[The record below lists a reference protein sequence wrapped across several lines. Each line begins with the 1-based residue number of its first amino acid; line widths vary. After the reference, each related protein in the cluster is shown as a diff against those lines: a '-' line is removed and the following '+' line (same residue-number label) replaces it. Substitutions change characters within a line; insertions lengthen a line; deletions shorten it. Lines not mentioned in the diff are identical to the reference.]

1 MDKQGMEIK
10 VCGMRDQTNCLQLA
24 QEVNPDWMGLI
35 FYPKSPRLV
44 PSESTNWLIDLPLK
58 KVGVFVGE
66 DQSEIRRKASLF
78 GLSALQ
84 LHGGESVEVVK
95 QLKEDNGLQIWKVF
109 GVGEKLDWK
118 IMEEFVPHVDR
129 FLFDTATASRGGSG
143 KTFDWEILKGYPFE
157 KGFFL
162 SGGLRLEH
170 AAEILEL
177 RKDIPQ
183 LLGVDVNS
191 GFEIS
196 PGLKYIPDLKEFK
209 QKLNR

>member
-1 MDKQGMEIK
+1 
-10 VCGMRDQTNCLQLA
+10 MRDQANCLHLA

-44 PSESTNWLIDLPLK
+44 PSESADWLIDLPLK

-66 DQSEIRRKASLF
+66 DQSEIRRKATLF

-95 QLKEDNGLQIWKVF
+95 QLKEDTDLEIWKVF
-109 GVGEKLDWK
+109 SVGEKLDWEL
-118 IMEEFVPHVDR
+118 MEKFVPHVDR

-143 KTFDWEILKGYPFE
+143 KTFDWGLLKGYPFE

-170 AAEILEL
+170 AAEISGL

-191 GFEIS
+191 GFEIA
-196 PGLKYIPDLKEFK
+196 PGRKYIPDLKEFK

>member
-1 MDKQGMEIK
+1 MEIK
-10 VCGMRDQTNCLQLA
+10 VCGMRERDNCYQLV
-24 QEVNPDWMGLI
+24 QEVNPDWIGLI

-44 PSESTNWLIDLPLK
+44 PAESVDWLAELPIK

-66 DQSEIRRKASLF
+66 EQSEIRSKAALF

-84 LHGGESVEVVK
+84 LHGGESVEVVQ
-95 QLKEDNGLQIWKVF
+95 QLKKDTELEIWKVF
-109 GVGEKLDWK
+109 GVGENLDWK
-118 IMEEFVPHVDR
+118 LMEEFVPHVDR
-129 FLFDTATASRGGSG
+129 FLFDTATASKGGSG
-143 KTFDWEILKGYPFE
+143 KTFDWRLLKDYPFE

-177 RKDIPQ
+177 GKDIPQ
-183 LLGVDVNS
+183 LLGVDVNY
-191 GFEIS
+191 GFEID
-196 PGLKYIPDLKEFK
+196 PGLKHIPDLKEFK

>member
-1 MDKQGMEIK
+1 MEIK

-44 PSESTNWLIDLPLK
+44 PSESADWLVDLPLK

-66 DQSEIRRKASLF
+66 DLSEIRRKATLF

-95 QLKEDNGLQIWKVF
+95 QLKEDTDLEIWKVF
-109 GVGEKLDWK
+109 SVGENLDWK
-118 IMEEFVPHVDR
+118 MMEEFVPHVDR

-143 KTFDWEILKGYPFE
+143 KTFDWGLLKGYPFE

-191 GFEIS
+191 GFEIA
-196 PGLKYIPDLKEFK
+196 PGRKYIPDLKEFK

>member
-1 MDKQGMEIK
+1 MEIK
-10 VCGMRDQTNCLQLA
+10 VCGMRDRANSLQLV
-24 QEVNPDWMGLI
+24 QEVDPDWMGLI

-44 PSESTNWLIDLPLK
+44 PTESADWLIDLPLK

-66 DQSEIRRKASLF
+66 DQSEIRRKATLF
-78 GLSALQ
+78 GLSVLQ

-95 QLKEDNGLQIWKVF
+95 QLKEYNDLQIWKVF

-118 IMEEFVPHVDR
+118 MMEEFVPHVDR
-129 FLFDTATASRGGSG
+129 ILFDTATASRGGSG
-143 KTFDWEILKGYPFE
+143 KTFDWGLLKGYPFE

-170 AAEILEL
+170 ATEILEL

-196 PGLKYIPDLKEFK
+196 PGLKSIPDLKEFK

>member
-1 MDKQGMEIK
+1 MEIK
-10 VCGMRDQTNCLQLA
+10 VCGMRDQANCLQLV

-44 PSESTNWLIDLPLK
+44 PSESADWLIDLPLK

-66 DQSEIRRKASLF
+66 DQSEIRRKATLF

-95 QLKEDNGLQIWKVF
+95 QLKEDTDLQIWKVF
-109 GVGEKLDWK
+109 SVGEKLDWK
-118 IMEEFVPHVDR
+118 MMEEFVPHVDR

-143 KTFDWEILKGYPFE
+143 KTFDWGLLKGYPFE

-170 AAEILEL
+170 AAEILGL

-191 GFEIS
+191 GFEIA
-196 PGLKYIPDLKEFK
+196 PGRKYIPDLKEFK

>member
-1 MDKQGMEIK
+1 MEIK
-10 VCGMRDQTNCLQLA
+10 VCGMRERDNCYQLV

-35 FYPKSPRLV
+35 FYPKSSRLV
-44 PSESTNWLIDLPLK
+44 PADSADWFIDLPIK
-58 KVGVFVGE
+58 KVGVIAGE
-66 DQSEIRRKASLF
+66 EQSEIRRKTTLF

-95 QLKEDNGLQIWKVF
+95 HLKEDTDLEIWKVF
-109 GVGEKLDWK
+109 GVGENLDWK
-118 IMEEFVPHVDR
+118 LMEEFVPHVDR
-129 FLFDTATASRGGSG
+129 FLFDTATASKGGSG
-143 KTFDWEILKGYPFE
+143 KTFDWKLLKGYPFE

-177 RKDIPQ
+177 SKDIPL

-191 GFEIS
+191 GFEIA
-196 PGLKYIPDLKEFK
+196 PGLKHILDLKEFK

>member
-1 MDKQGMEIK
+1 MEIK
-10 VCGMRDQTNCLQLA
+10 VCGMRERANCLQLV

-35 FYPKSPRLV
+35 FYPKSLRLV
-44 PSESTNWLIDLPLK
+44 PSESADWLVDLPLK

-66 DQSEIRRKASLF
+66 ILSEIRRKSTLF

-84 LHGGESVEVVK
+84 LHGGESVEVIK
-95 QLKEDNGLQIWKVF
+95 QLKEDTELQIWKVF

-118 IMEEFVPHVDR
+118 LMEEFVPHVDR
-129 FLFDTATASRGGSG
+129 FLFDTATANRGGSG
-143 KTFDWEILKGYPFE
+143 KTFDWELLKGYPFE

-162 SGGLRLEH
+162 SGGLKLEH
-170 AAEILEL
+170 VAEILEL
-177 RKDIPQ
+177 SKDIPQ

-191 GFEIS
+191 GFEIT
-196 PGLKYIPDLKEFK
+196 PGLKHIPDLKEFK

>member
-1 MDKQGMEIK
+1 MEIK
-10 VCGMRDQTNCLQLA
+10 VCGMRERENCYQLV

-35 FYPKSPRLV
+35 FYSKSPRLV
-44 PSESTNWLIDLPLK
+44 PFESADWLIDLPLK

-66 DQSEIRRKASLF
+66 DQSEIRRKTTLF

-84 LHGGESVEVVK
+84 LHGGESVEEVK
-95 QLKEDNGLQIWKVF
+95 QLKEDTELEIWKVF
-109 GVGEKLDWK
+109 GVGENLDWK
-118 IMEEFVPHVDR
+118 VMEEFIPHVDR
-129 FLFDTATASRGGSG
+129 FLFDTATAGKGGSG
-143 KTFDWEILKGYPFE
+143 KTFDWKLLKGYPFE

-177 RKDIPQ
+177 SEDIPQ

-191 GFEIS
+191 GFEIA
-196 PGLKYIPDLKEFK
+196 PGLKNIPDLKEFK

>member
-1 MDKQGMEIK
+1 MEIK

-44 PSESTNWLIDLPLK
+44 PSESADWLIDLPLK

-66 DQSEIRRKASLF
+66 DQSEIRRKATLF

-95 QLKEDNGLQIWKVF
+95 QLKEDTDLEIWKVF
-109 GVGEKLDWK
+109 SVGENLDWK
-118 IMEEFVPHVDR
+118 MMEEFVPHVDR
-129 FLFDTATASRGGSG
+129 FLFDTATASKGGSG
-143 KTFDWEILKGYPFE
+143 KTFDWGLLKGYPFE

-191 GFEIS
+191 GFEIA
-196 PGLKYIPDLKEFK
+196 PGLKYISDLKEFK

>member
-1 MDKQGMEIK
+1 MEIK
-10 VCGMRDQTNCLQLA
+10 VCGMRELDNCYRLV

-44 PSESTNWLIDLPLK
+44 PAESVGWLVDLPIK

-66 DQSEIRRKASLF
+66 EQSEIRRKTASF

-95 QLKEDNGLQIWKVF
+95 QLKEDTELEIWKVF
-109 GVGEKLDWK
+109 GVGDKLDWK
-118 IMEEFVPHVDR
+118 VMEEFVPHADR
-129 FLFDTATASRGGSG
+129 FLFDTATASKGGSG
-143 KTFDWEILKGYPFE
+143 KTFDWELLKGYPFE
-157 KGFFL
+157 TGFFL
-162 SGGLRLEH
+162 SGGLRLSH
-170 AAEILEL
+170 AAEIIEL
-177 RKDIPQ
+177 GKDIPQ

-191 GFEIS
+191 GFEIA
-196 PGLKYIPDLKEFK
+196 PGLKHIPELKEFK

>member
-1 MDKQGMEIK
+1 MEIK
-10 VCGMRDQTNCLQLA
+10 VCGMRERDNCHQLV

-44 PSESTNWLIDLPLK
+44 PSKSVDWLAELPIK
-58 KVGVFVGE
+58 KVGVFVKE
-66 DQSEIRRKASLF
+66 EQSEIRRKTALF

-84 LHGGESVEVVK
+84 LHGGESKELVK
-95 QLKEDNGLQIWKVF
+95 QLKEYTELKIWKVF

-118 IMEEFVPHVDR
+118 LMEEFVPHVDR
-129 FLFDTATASRGGSG
+129 FLFDTATASKGGSG
-143 KTFDWEILKGYPFE
+143 KTFDWELLKEYPFE
-157 KGFFL
+157 KDFFL
-162 SGGLRLEH
+162 SGGLRLAH

-177 RKDIPQ
+177 GKDIPQ

-191 GFEIS
+191 GFEIA
-196 PGLKYIPDLKEFK
+196 PGLKHIPDLKEFK

>member
-1 MDKQGMEIK
+1 MEIK
-10 VCGMRDQTNCLQLA
+10 VCGMRERDNCYQLV

-35 FYPKSPRLV
+35 FYSKSPRLV
-44 PSESTNWLIDLPLK
+44 PSESVDWLAELPIK

-66 DQSEIRRKASLF
+66 EPSEIRSKAALF

-95 QLKEDNGLQIWKVF
+95 QLKEGTGLEIWKVF

-118 IMEEFVPHVDR
+118 LMEEFVPHVDR
-129 FLFDTATASRGGSG
+129 FLFDTATASKGGSG
-143 KTFDWEILKGYPFE
+143 KTFDWKLLKDYPFE

-177 RKDIPQ
+177 DKDIPQ

-191 GFEIS
+191 GFEIA
-196 PGLKYIPDLKEFK
+196 PGLKHIPDLKEFK

>member
-1 MDKQGMEIK
+1 MEIK
-10 VCGMRDQTNCLQLA
+10 VCGMRERDNCCQLV

-44 PSESTNWLIDLPLK
+44 PAESVDWLAELPIK

-66 DQSEIRRKASLF
+66 EQSEIRRKTALF
-78 GLSALQ
+78 GLSAIQ

-95 QLKEDNGLQIWKVF
+95 QLKEDTELEIWKVF

-118 IMEEFVPHVDR
+118 VMEEFVPYVDR
-129 FLFDTATASRGGSG
+129 FLFDTATASKGGSG
-143 KTFDWEILKGYPFE
+143 KTFDWELLKGYPFE

-162 SGGLRLEH
+162 SGGLRLAH

-177 RKDIPQ
+177 GKDIPQ

-191 GFEIS
+191 GFEIA
-196 PGLKYIPDLKEFK
+196 PGLKHIPELKEFK

>member
-1 MDKQGMEIK
+1 MEIK
-10 VCGMRDQTNCLQLA
+10 VCGMRERDNCHQLV

-44 PSESTNWLIDLPLK
+44 PSESVDWLAELTIK

-66 DQSEIRRKASLF
+66 EQSEIRCKTALF

-95 QLKEDNGLQIWKVF
+95 QLKKDTELEIWKVF

-118 IMEEFVPHVDR
+118 LMEEFVPHVDR
-129 FLFDTATASRGGSG
+129 FLFDTATASKGGSG
-143 KTFDWEILKGYPFE
+143 KTFDWELLKGYQFE

-170 AAEILEL
+170 AAEIIDLG
-177 RKDIPQ
+177 KDIPQ

-191 GFEIS
+191 GFEIA
-196 PGLKYIPDLKEFK
+196 PGLKHIPDLKEFK

>member
-1 MDKQGMEIK
+1 MEIK
-10 VCGMRDQTNCLQLA
+10 VCGMRERDNCHQLV

-35 FYPKSPRLV
+35 FYPKSPRV
-44 PSESTNWLIDLPLK
+44 IPSESADWLAELPIK

-66 DQSEIRRKASLF
+66 EQSEIRRKTALF

-95 QLKEDNGLQIWKVF
+95 QLKEDTDLEIWKVF

-118 IMEEFVPHVDR
+118 LMEEFVPHVDR
-129 FLFDTATASRGGSG
+129 FLFDTATASKGGSG
-143 KTFDWEILKGYPFE
+143 KTFDWELLKEYPFE

-162 SGGLRLEH
+162 SGGLRLAH

-177 RKDIPQ
+177 GKDIPQ

-191 GFEIS
+191 GFEIA
-196 PGLKYIPDLKEFK
+196 PGLKHIPDLKEFK

>member
-1 MDKQGMEIK
+1 
-10 VCGMRDQTNCLQLA
+10 MRDRANSLQLV
-24 QEVNPDWMGLI
+24 QEVDPDWMGLI

-44 PSESTNWLIDLPLK
+44 PTESAEWLIDLPLK

-66 DQSEIRRKASLF
+66 DQSEIRRKSTLF

-109 GVGEKLDWK
+109 GVGEKLDLK
-118 IMEEFVPHVDR
+118 MMEEFVPHVDR
-129 FLFDTATASRGGSG
+129 ILFDTATASKGGSG
-143 KTFDWEILKGYPFE
+143 KTFDWGLLKGYPFE

-170 AAEILEL
+170 ATEILEL

-196 PGLKYIPDLKEFK
+196 PGLKSIPDLKEFK

>member
-1 MDKQGMEIK
+1 MEIK
-10 VCGMRDQTNCLQLA
+10 VCGMRDRANSLQLV
-24 QEVNPDWMGLI
+24 QEVDPDWMGLI

-44 PSESTNWLIDLPLK
+44 PTESAEWLIDLPLK

-66 DQSEIRRKASLF
+66 DQSEIRRKSTLF

-118 IMEEFVPHVDR
+118 MMEEFVPHVDR
-129 FLFDTATASRGGSG
+129 ILFDTATASRGGSG
-143 KTFDWEILKGYPFE
+143 KTFDWGLLKGYPFE

-170 AAEILEL
+170 AIEILEL
-177 RKDIPQ
+177 SKDIPQ

-196 PGLKYIPDLKEFK
+196 PGLKSIPDLKEFK